1 MQLRR
6 LTALEGEALAKEA
19 DTLRAQT
26 AALQLL
32 LAERPR
38 VLALIKEE
46 LALLKTKFATPRRTR
61 LGDDV
66 KDFTDAEL
74 IAEQH
79 AVIITTADGFVKR
92 LPLDELSAQRRGTRG
107 KAGMNLGKSGK
118 ADDQVE
124 GPR

>member
-1 MQLRR
+1 MAREQ
-6 LTALEGEALAKEA
+6 
-19 DTLRAQT
+19 

-38 VLALIKEE
+38 VLELIKEE
-46 LALLKTKFATPRRTR
+46 LGALKAKFATPRRTR

-74 IAEQH
+74 IEEQH

-92 LPLDELSAQRRGTRG
+92 LPLDELSAQ
-107 KAGMNLGKSGK
+107 ASSPSPEP
-118 ADDQVE
+118 Q
-124 GPR
+124 PQPSPSPQPSPQPPP

>member
-6 LTALEGEALAKEA
+6 LTALEGEALAKEEA
-19 DTLRAQT
+19 TLRAQT

-38 VLALIKEE
+38 VLELIKEE
-46 LALLKTKFATPRRTR
+46 LAALKAKFATPRRTR

-74 IAEQH
+74 IEEQH

-92 LPLDELSAQRRGTRG
+92 LPLDELSAQ
-107 KAGMNLGKSGK
+107 ASS
-118 ADDQVE
+118 
-124 GPR
+124 PSP